1 MSTFVKSFTEAL
13 LAVSQSDAAQVLE
26 QAEAAE
32 LSAEDIESILVQSLE
47 IIGEKWETGEAAL
60 SQVYMSGKICEEL
73 MASKMASTMNRKKA
87 GPGIPGRCAIA
98 VLNDH
103 HMLGKRM
110 VFSALRLA
118 GFNIDDWGHRNVE
131 QLAANTVA
139 HQLDV
144 LLVSTLMLPSA
155 LAVKDLRKR
164 LRESGFQGKIMVGGA
179 PYRLDR
185 QLWKEVGADATANNA
200 MESIQTLTTLLR
212 GSR

>member
-1 MSTFVKSFTEAL
+1 MSPFVKSFTEAL
-13 LAVSQSDAAQVLE
+13 LAVSQSDAAQVLDR
-26 QAEAAE
+26 AEAAG
-32 LSAEDIESILVQSLE
+32 LSEGDIESIVVQSLE
-47 IIGEKWETGEAAL
+47 IIGKNWEIGEAAL
-60 SQVYMSGKICEEL
+60 AQVYMSGKICEEL
-73 MASKMASTMNRKKA
+73 MAGTMDRKEA
-87 GPGIPGRCAIA
+87 TPSISGRCAIA

-118 GFNIDDWGHRNVE
+118 GFTIDDWGHQNVE
-131 QLAANTVA
+131 PLAASAVA

-164 LRESGFQGKIMVGGA
+164 LNESGFQGKIMVGGA
-179 PYRLDR
+179 PYRLDQ

-200 MESIQTLTTLLR
+200 MASIQTLTTLLG
-212 GSR
+212 GSA